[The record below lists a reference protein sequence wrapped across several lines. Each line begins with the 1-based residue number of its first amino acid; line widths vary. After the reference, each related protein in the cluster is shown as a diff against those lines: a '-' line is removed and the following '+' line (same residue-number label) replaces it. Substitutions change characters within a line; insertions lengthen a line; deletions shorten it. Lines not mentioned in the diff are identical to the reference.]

1 MEINRIYKPKR
12 FDSFTIVPNDV
23 FRIKGISIGATG
35 LYAYLFS
42 HDSRKPITIKF
53 ICGHFKENYRAINT
67 RILELEKFKLL
78 KRVEVRNAGQFSGY
92 NYYLTDLQNTNLEK
106 TDLEKCNQNNINNNI
121 PIDIESIAYKSINHF
136 IKLFPKKYQ
145 PKSES
150 QKNKWIILL
159 DKINRLDGYDLR
171 DVYKCCKELRAD
183 DFWANN
189 FLSLLKLRNKDKNGI
204 KYIDRFMDK
213 FINQKPKSY
222 FKIKGI
228 KQLVIYNDLDSNVDR
243 LGAITNDKK
252 LNEYN
257 LKQILTDTEFTELY
271 KYAKNGFN

>member
-42 HDSRKPITIKF
+42 HDARKPITIKY
-53 ICGHFKENYRAINT
+53 ICGHFKENYRAINA
-67 RILELEKFKLL
+67 RILELEKLKLL
-78 KRVEVRNAGQFSGY
+78 KRVEIRNAGQFSGY
-92 NYYLTDLQNTNLEK
+92 NYYLTDLQNTDSQN
-106 TDLEKCNQNNINNNI
+106 TDLQKCNQNNINNNI
-121 PIDIESIAYKSINHF
+121 PIDIKSIAYKSINHF
-136 IKLFPKKYQ
+136 IKLFPNKYQ

-150 QKNKWIILL
+150 QKNKWIEIL

-171 DVYKCCKELRAD
+171 DVYKCCKDLRAD
-183 DFWANN
+183 DFWSNN

-213 FINQKPKSY
+213 FSSTKPKSY
-222 FKIKGI
+222 YKIKGI
-228 KQLVIYNDLDSNVDR
+228 EELIIYKDVDSDEDK
-243 LGAITNDKK
+243 LGALTKTKK
-252 LNEYN
+252 LNDYN
-257 LKQILTDTEFTELY
+257 LKQILNDLEYNELFN
-271 KYAKNGFN
+271 YAKKN